1 MVLEVEIIRSWQDDA
16 GFIVSMLALLATS
29 VFVGLMYKQVKL
41 QHEEKEYI
49 RKLESARFLV
59 EFKRNL
65 VKDHKNLINTISKV
79 VNGNGWLV
87 NNIVS
92 LMINQYEC
100 FLMIL
105 KCYLL
110 VGMMAH

>member
-1 MVLEVEIIRSWQDDA
+1 MM
-16 GFIVSMLALLATS
+16 FIVSMLALLATS

-79 VNGNGWLV
+79 VNGNGW
-87 NNIVS
+87 S
-92 LMINQYEC
+92 GKQYSE
-100 FLMIL
+100 FDDKSIRV
-105 KCYLL
+105 LL
-110 VGMMAH
+110 NDFV